1 VYYLY
6 QLLKFEIFTSILE
19 SQPLSVYSTL
29 FWSVECIIC
38 SDNAYKISFHTHLLK
53 RRTGYKSLSGM
64 CFTIISYSNSYEELK
79 SSLLYIVRLSIHT
92 QLLMLET
99 QYLCLCWVKNV
110 FYLTSISVMI
120 LYRWLNKNLCTK

>member
-1 VYYLY
+1 
-6 QLLKFEIFTSILE
+6 
-19 SQPLSVYSTL
+19 
-29 FWSVECIIC
+29 
-38 SDNAYKISFHTHLLK
+38 
-53 RRTGYKSLSGM
+53 M

-110 FYLTSISVMI
+110 FYLTSIQSWYYTDGWI
-120 LYRWLNKNLCTK
+120 RTYAQNKSNTESK